1 MRQTE
6 SPAASLLQQCPGLWG
21 LQCIQPTVAHP
32 AWLQLAISF
41 PINSIACWLQ
51 AAVELCWLSCVS
63 SELNGEEVTRSG
75 GVDILG
81 ALLARCC
88 SVMPQD
94 VAPNQASAVI
104 ATHCLRTLAG
114 MAIFANAK
122 SELVSR

>member
-1 MRQTE
+1 M
-6 SPAASLLQQCPGLWG
+6 
-21 LQCIQPTVAHP
+21 
-32 AWLQLAISF
+32 
-41 PINSIACWLQ
+41 
-51 AAVELCWLSCVS
+51 ELCWLSCVS
-63 SELNGEEVTRSG
+63 SELNGAELTRSG

-104 ATHCLRTLAG
+104 ATHCLHTLAG

-122 SELVSR
+122 SELVSRWVVIDSCSHSALSCRGSSPCARPVHSSRLLWLARPSLYR